1 MILLQQPIINFFQR
15 LKDVFCD
22 CLKKFSVMR
31 NQDNTNQE
39 NCATMESGTQVVQ
52 TDSEHGRIN
61 TAALGARLAEV
72 DLNDETSGVGSAP
85 TCSTISEGGNQDM
98 KETSDSK
105 YQKASETSKE
115 ICDALRAIVQPSNQT
130 VQQVEV
136 NNIPN
141 APLTDDAVIANQVAL
156 ILLIKNKVPAQVNL
170 LAQC

>member
-1 MILLQQPIINFFQR
+1 
-15 LKDVFCD
+15 
-22 CLKKFSVMR
+22 
-31 NQDNTNQE
+31 
-39 NCATMESGTQVVQ
+39 MESGTQVVQ

-61 TAALGARLAEV
+61 TAALGAGLAEV
-72 DLNDETSGVGSAP
+72 DLNDETSGVESAT

-141 APLTDDAVIANQVAL
+141 APLMDDAVIANQVAL
-156 ILLIKNKVPAQVNL
+156 DPTNQEQSSSSRATFWRSVRTYSRTAYRGTNPAKAL
-170 LAQC
+170 CTIS